1 VAPAPDIVQKCREA
15 RHALSET
22 KGEDRMRLACARFCF
37 VLGAFALSLLL
48 PSQTMAQNAGSGVIR
63 IIIGAAA
70 GGILDPY
77 ARIVGEHMSKTLGR
91 TIVVESKPG
100 ANGTIAA
107 QYIVDSPAD
116 GGLIWVGTQAMTEI
130 NPSVYSNLRWTI
142 DDFIPIVKGVE
153 APLILVTHPSV
164 PAKTLK
170 ELVAWI
176 KSKPGQLSYA
186 AFSPGTPSAFL
197 GHQLNKSF
205 GLDLAQVA
213 YRGSGPQTTDLVAG
227 HALFGFAQLGNAMP
241 HIAAG
246 KLNAI
251 AVTSP
256 ERSRFVPDVPTF
268 AELGHP
274 EFTAMVW
281 FGLLVRAGTPDAVV
295 KAYVDAAK
303 AAHADPNVKKNFE
316 RQGMETVGVT
326 GPVVMKDIKTQ
337 IERWRK
343 IAEETGFKVN

>member
-1 VAPAPDIVQKCREA
+1 M
-15 RHALSET
+15 
-22 KGEDRMRLACARFCF
+22 RMACTRFCL
-37 VLGAFALSLLL
+37 VLGALALSALLSSTAI
-48 PSQTMAQNAGSGVIR
+48 SQPANSGVIR
-63 IIIGAAA
+63 IVVGAAA

-91 TIVVESKPG
+91 TIIVESKPG

-107 QYIVDSPAD
+107 QYIVDSPPD
-116 GGLIWVGTQAMTEI
+116 GSLMWVGTQAMTEI
-130 NPSVYSNLRWTI
+130 NPSVYPNLRWTI

-176 KSKPGQLSYA
+176 KSKPGQLGYA

-197 GHQLNKSF
+197 GYQLNKSF
-205 GLDLAQVA
+205 GLDLAQIT

-227 HALFGFAQLGNAMP
+227 HALLGFAQLGNVMP

-246 KLNAI
+246 RLNAI
-251 AVTSP
+251 AVTGP
-256 ERSRFVPDVPTF
+256 ERSRFVPNVPTF
-268 AELGHP
+268 AELGHS

-281 FGLLVRAGTPDAVV
+281 FGLLVRAGTPESIV
-295 KAYVDAAK
+295 KAYVEAAK
-303 AAHADPNVKKNFE
+303 AAHADPDVKKNFE
-316 RQGMETVGVT
+316 VQGMEAVGVT
-326 GPVVMKDIKTQ
+326 GPAIMKDIKTQ

-343 IAEETGFKVN
+343 IVQETGFKIN